1 MSRPI
6 DPLLDPRR
14 NERPAARPTVRPAAA
29 RPSAAPASGGNRPL
43 PPPLPSSGTAPAPRV
58 TPRPTGKRKG
68 PARGSKVASLVVS
81 ISSTL
86 GLAALFSH
94 QDTTSAAS
102 ADPLLDN
109 GVTGAID
116 ATAPPTTPVT
126 TPGGA
131 TVVTLDPASTS
142 PSVVATTAPPA
153 STGAIADGSY
163 LGAPS
168 TNRWGTVQVQAVYAG
183 GSLVDVQILSYPD
196 GDRKSVAINQRSLPS
211 MIDDAISIQA
221 ADVAHISGATYTWRS
236 YKVSLQSAIDS
247 ARASSGLS

>member
-14 NERPAARPTVRPAAA
+14 NERPAVRPTVRPAAA
-29 RPSAAPASGGNRPL
+29 RPSVAPASGGNRPL
-43 PPPLPSSGTAPAPRV
+43 PPPLPSSGTAPAPQV

-102 ADPLLDN
+102 ADPLLNN
-109 GVTGAID
+109 G
-116 ATAPPTTPVT
+116 AT
-126 TPGGA
+126 GGA

-142 PSVVATTAPPA
+142 PIVVATTAPAA

-211 MIDDAISIQA
+211 MIDDALSIQA

-236 YKVSLQSAIDS
+236 YKDSLQSAIDS
-247 ARASSGLS
+247 ARAASGLS